1 MMPSAFGKFGDI
13 VNGCFF
19 GTQPLN
25 RIHVYKCQFATAFY
39 LFYDGRDG
47 NDIAVKNEDDLAVTV
62 QTAGKVLHHLLMA
75 AMMGESSNAS
85 LNSFFHVNTP
95 CKINILLS

>member
-1 MMPSAFGKFGDI
+1 MVHKPKSLALEIRGAFVEMMPSAFGKFGDI

-25 RIHVYKCQFATAFY
+25 QIHVYKCQFATAFY

-62 QTAGKVLHHLLMA
+62 QTAGK
-75 AMMGESSNAS
+75 SCII
-85 LNSFFHVNTP
+85 F
-95 CKINILLS
+95 